1 MDKFKDKI
9 IGYKTY
15 YFNMIFSQNLK
26 NHITKSYSN
35 AILHKKAGKVGI

>member
-15 YFNMIFSQNLK
+15 YFNMIFSQN
-26 NHITKSYSN
+26 TKSYYKIIFKYN
-35 AILHKKAGKVGI
+35 FT